1 MTFPVRFTKHAKA
14 LKQMPG
20 GRMRGFASV
29 LVTLAIGLMQV
40 TLVTLVTLIATAAPA
55 FAAWNLQQLMAA
67 LAQNKSG
74 RATFVETKHIAILER
89 PVESSG
95 ELLFTAPDRLEKRTF
110 KPRAES
116 LVVNGDELLVERG
129 RQKYRLQLQA
139 YPDLAAFIDSIRGT
153 LTGDRKALERNFRLG
168 LDGSA
173 ERWTLQLLPL
183 DEKMLVAVRQIRISG
198 VHDRVNSIEIM
209 QSDGDRSVMA
219 IEKVALP

>member
-1 MTFPVRFTKHAKA
+1 
-14 LKQMPG
+14 
-20 GRMRGFASV
+20 MRGFASV
-29 LVTLAIGLMQV
+29 LVTFAIGLMQV
-40 TLVTLVTLIATAAPA
+40 TLVTLVTLITTAAPA
-55 FAAWNLQQLMAA
+55 FAAWDLQQLMAA

-209 QSDGDRSVMA
+209 QSDGDSSVMA
-219 IEKVALP
+219 IEKVAVP